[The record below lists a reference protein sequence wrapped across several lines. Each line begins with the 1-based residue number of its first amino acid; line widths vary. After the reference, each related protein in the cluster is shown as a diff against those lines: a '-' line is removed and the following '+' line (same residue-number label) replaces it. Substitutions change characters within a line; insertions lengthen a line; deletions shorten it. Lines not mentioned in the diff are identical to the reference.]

1 MSLDSAVPAEGI
13 EEKSTVVKSVDK
25 ETAQQKA
32 VKGNLGELAKN
43 PEIER
48 NNQPDVEPGKMLED
62 EKFTQK

>member
-25 ETAQQKA
+25 ETTQQKA

-43 PEIER
+43 PAIDR
-48 NNQPDVEPGKMLED
+48 HNQPDVEPGKMLED
-62 EKFTQK
+62 KKFTQK